1 MEINKILF
9 PTDFSDVSE
18 NAFRYALKMAEDIDA
33 KLEVINVYRVPTS
46 SSEYVAAGMYQEMLE
61 VSKQTSEKKLMYL
74 TQEYAKGKDIKSTS
88 IYGLFNVEEV
98 VEYAD
103 EHDFDLIILG
113 TKGERNSVE
122 KFIGSVTTGI
132 MMNAD
137 CPVLA
142 IPANAEYRD
151 IRSVAFATE
160 MINDSETVMKANEFA
175 QILGAEFHIVH
186 AERKAMTTELAGGEA
201 EFTEYPFGFTD
212 FTMVE
217 GRTIESALDAYIDE
231 KEVDILVMYIPKR
244 KLWERIFH
252 TSFTKK
258 MTFHTKTPLLVW
270 RE

>member
-1 MEINKILF
+1 MNINKILF
-9 PTDFSDVSE
+9 PTDFSSASE
-18 NAFRYALKMAEDIDA
+18 NAFRYALKMAKDLDA
-33 KLEVINVYRVPTS
+33 KLEVINIYRVPTGS
-46 SSEYVAAGMYQEMLE
+46 VDYAAVGMYDQML
-61 VSKQTSEKKLMYL
+61 QTAKESSTKRLMYL
-74 TQEYAKGKDIKSTS
+74 TQEYAKGKDIKTTAV
-88 IYGLFNVEEV
+88 YGLFNVEEI

-113 TKGERNSVE
+113 TKGERNSLE

-142 IPANAEYRD
+142 VPMNAEYKG
-151 IRSVAFATE
+151 IESVAFATE
-160 MINDSETVMKANEFA
+160 MIDDSETVLKANEFA
-175 QILGAEFHIVH
+175 NILGAEFHIVH
-186 AERKAMTTELAGGEA
+186 AKHRELTSELAGGDTEL
-201 EFTEYPFGFTD
+201 TEYPFGFTD

-217 GRTIESALDAYIDE
+217 GRTIEEAMDAYIDE
-231 KEVDILVMYIPKR
+231 KNVDVLVMYIPKR